1 MLRELVIRPPKG
13 THVTDE
19 GSRYRQ
25 LDQSSLRS
33 RPIRHQRQVIEIRPL
48 LATIVEEGPHR
59 TVEPKALLLKQS
71 RAVRTDSVT
80 ACAETDGRLACFLS
94 DPVTQSD
101 DFCALQR
108 FGQGADIAVCSRN
121 VFFMGRIDPGMELR
135 PHITFILCDPLPE
148 QRHSHLRR
156 AACRGRVWH
165 YV

>member
-59 TVEPKALLLKQS
+59 TVEPKALLFKQS
-71 RAVRTDSVT
+71 RAVGADSVT

-94 DPVTQSD
+94 RSEEHTSELQSLMRISYAV
-101 DFCALQR
+101 FCLKTTTN
-108 FGQGADIAVCSRN
+108 SY
-121 VFFMGRIDPGMELR
+121 
-135 PHITFILCDPLPE
+135 T
-148 QRHSHLRR
+148 
-156 AACRGRVWH
+156 
-165 YV
+165 